1 VVPVRSPYSL
11 GSTTMSSD
19 VFKVL
24 VLVPFPMSS
33 DQLAKREEQRDE
45 ANLPNDVQLHYKT
58 TKAAPSNYVSAMD
71 YVIADIGLLEA
82 GLHAE
87 EDGFDA
93 VCIDT
98 VSDSGVAAL
107 RSMLDIP
114 VIAPGRTMFLTA
126 LMLGRRF
133 GVLSMWERWFGLYE
147 RTLRDLG
154 IEDRCAGIRSI
165 DTQPDSRN
173 LLTGKE
179 EDILPLLHDAAV
191 RLVEDDG
198 ADVICLGSTTMHQ
211 AHEYLQQ
218 RLPVPILNPG
228 PLSYLTAET
237 TLALGLA
244 QSRKAYP
251 SPLVSKTDMISEM
264 LAAAARSEQMTDP
277 T

>member
-1 VVPVRSPYSL
+1 MSP
-11 GSTTMSSD
+11 D
-19 VFKVL
+19 VLKVL
-24 VLVPFPMSS
+24 VLVPFPMRA
-33 DQLAKREEQRDE
+33 DQLAKREAQRDE
-45 ANLPNDVQLHYKT
+45 ANLPDRVQLHYQT

-82 GLHAE
+82 GLAAE
-87 EDGFDA
+87 MDGFDA

-107 RSMLDIP
+107 RSLLDIP
-114 VIAPGRTMFLTA
+114 VIAAGRAMFLTA

-147 RTLRDLG
+147 RTLRDLR

-173 LLTGKE
+173 LLSGKE
-179 EDILPLLHDAAV
+179 EDILPLLHEAAL

-211 AHEYLQQ
+211 AHEYLQE

-228 PLSYLTAET
+228 PLSYFTAEI
-237 TLALGLA
+237 TLALGLT

-264 LAAAARSEQMTDP
+264 LAAAARSEQATDR

>member
-1 VVPVRSPYSL
+1 
-11 GSTTMSSD
+11 MSSD
-19 VFKVL
+19 SFKVL
-24 VLVPFPMSS
+24 VLVPFPMSA
-33 DQLAKREEQRDE
+33 DQLANREEQRDE
-45 ANLPNDVQLHYKT
+45 ANLPGSIQLHYQT

-82 GLHAE
+82 GLAAE

-107 RSMLDIP
+107 RSLLDIP

-133 GVLSMWERWFGLYE
+133 GVLSMWKRWFGLYE
-147 RTLRDLG
+147 RILRDLE

-165 DTQPDSRN
+165 DMQPDSRN
-173 LLTGKE
+173 LLAGKE
-179 EDILPLLHDAAV
+179 EDILPLLHEAAL

-211 AHEYLQQ
+211 AHEYLQE

-228 PLSYLTAET
+228 PLSYLTAEI
-237 TLALGLA
+237 TLALGLT

-251 SPLVSKTDMISEM
+251 SPLVPKTDMISEM
-264 LAAAARSEQMTDP
+264 LAAAARSEHVTDR

>member
-1 VVPVRSPYSL
+1 
-11 GSTTMSSD
+11 MSSD

-264 LAAAARSEQMTDP
+264 LAAAARSEQTTDP

>member
-1 VVPVRSPYSL
+1 MQS
-11 GSTTMSSD
+11 G

-24 VLVPFPMSS
+24 VLVPFPMSA
-33 DQLAKREEQRDE
+33 DQLANREEQRDE
-45 ANLPNDVQLHYKT
+45 ANLPKGVQLHYQT

-82 GLHAE
+82 GLQAE

-107 RSMLDIP
+107 RSLLDIP

-126 LMLGRRF
+126 MMLGRRF

-173 LLTGKE
+173 LLAGKE
-179 EDILPLLHDAAV
+179 EEILPLLHQAAL
-191 RLVEDDG
+191 RLVTDDG

-211 AHEYLQQ
+211 AHEYLKE

-237 TLALGLA
+237 TLALGMT

-251 SPLVSKTDMISEM
+251 RPLVPKTEMISEM
-264 LAAAARSEQMTDP
+264 LAAAARSEQAMDRT
-277 T
+277 

>member
-1 VVPVRSPYSL
+1 M
-11 GSTTMSSD
+11 STD
-19 VFKVL
+19 VFNVL

-33 DQLAKREEQRDE
+33 DQLAKREEQRNE
-45 ANLPNDVQLHYKT
+45 ANLPIDVELHYKT

-82 GLHAE
+82 GLQAE
-87 EDGFDA
+87 EDGYDA

-107 RSMLDIP
+107 RSLLDIP

-147 RTLRDLG
+147 RTLREMG

-179 EDILPLLHDAAV
+179 EDILPLLHETAV

-237 TLALGLA
+237 TLALGLT

-251 SPLVSKTDMISEM
+251 NPLVSKTDMITEM
-264 LAAAARSEQMTDP
+264 LKAAARSEQTTDP

>member
-1 VVPVRSPYSL
+1 MP
-11 GSTTMSSD
+11 SD

-45 ANLPNDVQLHYKT
+45 ANLPKGIQLHYQT

-82 GLHAE
+82 GLQAE
-87 EDGFDA
+87 EDGYDA

-107 RSMLDIP
+107 RSLLDIP

-154 IEDRCAGIRSI
+154 LEDRCAGIRSI

-173 LLTGKE
+173 LLSGKE
-179 EDILPLLHDAAV
+179 EDILPLLLEV
-191 RLVEDDG
+191 GLRLVEDDG

-211 AHEYLQQ
+211 AHEYLQE

-228 PLSYLTAET
+228 PLSYHTAET
-237 TLALGLA
+237 TLSLGLT

-251 SPLVSKTDMISEM
+251 SPLVSKTEMISEM
-264 LAAAARSEQMTDP
+264 LAAAARSERAPDRT
-277 T
+277 

>member
-1 VVPVRSPYSL
+1 
-11 GSTTMSSD
+11 MSSD

-24 VLVPFPMSS
+24 VLVPFPMTA

-45 ANLPNDVQLHYKT
+45 ADLPKDIQLHYQT
-58 TKAAPSNYVSAMD
+58 TRAAPSNYVSAMD

-82 GLHAE
+82 GLNAE

-107 RSMLDIP
+107 RSILDIP

-126 LMLGRRF
+126 MMLGRRF

-147 RTLRDLG
+147 RTLRELG
-154 IEDRCAGIRSI
+154 IEDQCAGIRSI

-173 LLTGKE
+173 LFAGKE
-179 EDILPLLHDAAV
+179 EEVMPRLYEAAV
-191 RLVEDDG
+191 YLIEDDG

-211 AHEYLQQ
+211 AHRYLQE
-218 RLPVPILNPG
+218 RLPVPVLNPG
-228 PLSYLTAET
+228 PLSYLSTET
-237 TLALGLA
+237 TLALGLT

-251 SPLVSKTDMISEM
+251 RPLVSKTKMISEM
-264 LAAAARSEQMTDP
+264 LAAAAISEQSEDRS
-277 T
+277 

>member
-1 VVPVRSPYSL
+1 
-11 GSTTMSSD
+11 MSSD
-19 VFKVL
+19 VFNVL
-24 VLVPFPMSS
+24 VLVPFPMSA

-45 ANLPNDVQLHYKT
+45 ANLPKNIQLHYQT

-82 GLHAE
+82 GLDAE

-98 VSDSGVAAL
+98 VSDSGAAAL
-107 RSMLDIP
+107 RSILDIP

-126 LMLGRRF
+126 MMLGQRF

-147 RTLRDLG
+147 RTLRELG

-173 LLTGKE
+173 LFTGKE
-179 EDILPLLHDAAV
+179 EEVMPRLHETAV
-191 RLVEDDG
+191 RLIEDDG

-211 AHEYLQQ
+211 AHEYLQE
-218 RLPVPILNPG
+218 RLPVPVLNPG

-237 TLALGLA
+237 TLALGLT

-251 SPLVSKTDMISEM
+251 RPLVSKTKMISEM
-264 LAAAARSEQMTDP
+264 LAAAAISEQTEDRS
-277 T
+277 